1 MRYRIRHRTS
11 YRYASQVFESFNEVR
26 LQPLAGGQ
34 QTLLDFDLLIEPPA
48 TVISF
53 RDYYGNAVHDFG
65 VAYLHD
71 RLVIEATSDVVTHAE
86 VDEPLAGPGEG
97 EPDASPSIRE
107 LACDEA
113 LADDLAEFL
122 GPSAYVPLADG
133 STAVA
138 EAVLAEDPETSALA
152 FLTRAA
158 DHVRARLEFRVGA
171 TTVESSVAEVLAGG
185 SGVCQDFAHVL
196 ISLCRHAGLPA
207 RYVSGYLGGVEV
219 ASASHAW
226 AEAYVPPYGWLGVDA
241 TLGTP
246 CTGRHVK
253 LGVGRDYADVAVLR
267 GTYQGGGHAELEVEV
282 TCETLG
288 GLGPAPQLRVDDEPT
303 ARLVAI
309 QNLGAMRQFQ
319 RGAVMTQAMGGR
331 TEKLSVDELPPPR
344 AQLRPEDGP
353 PSQQPQQQQQQR
365 SGGRRMRL
373 RLGCRFEH
381 EATSPTPAV
390 VLVEPHLDAAAGIVA
405 ERWSSEPAVEATSFV
420 DLYGNRC
427 RRVLLPE
434 GASTFSYDALVT
446 VDPDPEPMPG
456 PDDVQHRVEALPDEL
471 LHWLLAS
478 RLCESDT
485 MADRAWELFGG
496 TAPGVERVQAVCD
509 WINGNVAYGV
519 ESVPATTT
527 IEIFE
532 RRGGMCRDF
541 AHLGVTFCRALGIP
555 ARYVFGYMPDIGI
568 PGPYPPM
575 DFHAWFEVWLGSSWW
590 TFDARFN
597 TPRIGR
603 LPIGR
608 GRDAVDVAMVTTYG
622 PASLRRMAVWTDE
635 VPDDAELAVEP
646 TSTAL

>member
-1 MRYRIRHRTS
+1 VRYRIRHRTS
-11 YRYASQVFESFNEVR
+11 YRYAREVFESFNEVR
-26 LQPLAGGQ
+26 LQPLACAS
-34 QTLLDFDLLIEPPA
+34 QTLLDFDLQIEPPA
-48 TVISF
+48 TTISF

-86 VDEPLAGPGEG
+86 VDEPLAGPAEG

-107 LACDEA
+107 LAGDEA

-122 GPSAYVPLADG
+122 GPSAYVPLADE
-133 STAVA
+133 SAAVA

-331 TEKLSVDELPPPR
+331 TETLLVDELPPPR

-353 PSQQPQQQQQQR
+353 PSQQPQQQQQQQDR
-365 SGGRRMRL
+365 
-373 RLGCRFEH
+373 
-381 EATSPTPAV
+381 
-390 VLVEPHLDAAAGIVA
+390 
-405 ERWSSEPAVEATSFV
+405 
-420 DLYGNRC
+420 
-427 RRVLLPE
+427 E
-434 GASTFSYDALVT
+434 GD
-446 VDPDPEPMPG
+446 G
-456 PDDVQHRVEALPDEL
+456 
-471 LHWLLAS
+471 
-478 RLCESDT
+478 
-485 MADRAWELFGG
+485 
-496 TAPGVERVQAVCD
+496 
-509 WINGNVAYGV
+509 
-519 ESVPATTT
+519 
-527 IEIFE
+527 
-532 RRGGMCRDF
+532 
-541 AHLGVTFCRALGIP
+541 
-555 ARYVFGYMPDIGI
+555 
-568 PGPYPPM
+568 
-575 DFHAWFEVWLGSSWW
+575 
-590 TFDARFN
+590 
-597 TPRIGR
+597 
-603 LPIGR
+603 
-608 GRDAVDVAMVTTYG
+608 
-622 PASLRRMAVWTDE
+622 
-635 VPDDAELAVEP
+635 
-646 TSTAL
+646 